1 MVKASNLIMDVPA
14 SYRIR
19 VLGDLDESWS
29 SQMGGL
35 TIDKSHD
42 STDQP
47 NTTLTGSF
55 IDQAAL
61 LGILNSLYNLCMPLV
76 SVEYLGV
83 SEINQ
88 KKE

>member
-1 MVKASNLIMDVPA
+1 MVKESNLMMDAPA
-14 SYRIR
+14 FYRIR
-19 VLGDLDESWS
+19 VRGDLDESWS
-29 SQMGGL
+29 SQMGEL
-35 TIDKSHD
+35 TIDKSLD
-42 STDQP
+42 SDDQQ

-76 SVEYLGV
+76 SVEFLGD

>member
-1 MVKASNLIMDVPA
+1 MVKESNLLMDAPA
-14 SYRIR
+14 FYRIR
-19 VLGDLDESWS
+19 VRGDLDESWS
-29 SQMGGL
+29 SRRGEL
-35 TIDKSHD
+35 TIGKSFD
-42 STDQP
+42 TDEQP

-61 LGILNSLYNLCMPLV
+61 LGTLNSLYNLCMPLV
-76 SVEYLGV
+76 SVEFLSG